1 MAFLIRGETIK
12 QDELKISAESEVTVL
27 AGDTLR
33 IEYIYGDAKILKKK
47 GAGRL
52 EVAVIGNPG
61 ISFIVEEGTLAAV
74 RPKRMELGDDNGIL
88 YHVDATVASSMTCEE
103 INGTNFV
110 SELRDSSGRTI
121 IKSVPHS
128 TRPRPYITAA
138 GMNGLPVIDFGTLK
152 NSSVGE
158 SEAYGASMN
167 WEWAPECIA
176 KTNVVE
182 YFFAWEDDPNAKNY
196 KGDYRGVSIFGVKSS
211 GWLMTRGTS
220 GNGLTASQ
228 PSPDCWSR
236 HSQHTFI
243 PMLYPSS
250 VALSGFAG

>member
-1 MAFLIRGETIK
+1 MDGNESMKGVVMLKKSVAVAFCVAMAFLVRGETIK

-52 EVAVIGNPG
+52 EIAVIGNPG
-61 ISFIVEEGTLAAV
+61 ISFIVEEGTLATV
-74 RPKRMELGDDNGIL
+74 RPERMELGDDKGIL

-121 IKSVPHS
+121 IKSVPHP

-138 GMNGLPVIDFGTLK
+138 GMNGLPVVDFGTLK
-152 NSSVGE
+152 NSSVSE

-182 YFFAWEDDPNAKNY
+182 YFFAWAI
-196 KGDYRGVSIFGVKSS
+196 S
-211 GWLMTRGTS
+211 
-220 GNGLTASQ
+220 
-228 PSPDCWSR
+228 
-236 HSQHTFI
+236 
-243 PMLYPSS
+243 
-250 VALSGFAG
+250 